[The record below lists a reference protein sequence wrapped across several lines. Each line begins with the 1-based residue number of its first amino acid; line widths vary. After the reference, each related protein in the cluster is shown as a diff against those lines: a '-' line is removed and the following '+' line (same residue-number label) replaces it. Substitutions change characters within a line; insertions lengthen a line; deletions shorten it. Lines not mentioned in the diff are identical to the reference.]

1 MAKETHQTLS
11 KRERQMMDIIY
22 RLGKATAAEVHEL
35 LPADVSYSTVRAKLR
50 VLEDKGQLRH
60 EEQGPRYVFIPIVAR
75 ERVRKSALRHLMDTF
90 FEGSTEQ
97 VVAAL
102 LDTNSSKLSQN
113 ELERLSDL
121 IEQAKKKG
129 A

>member
-1 MAKETHQTLS
+1 MAKDTHQTLS

-50 VLEDKGQLRH
+50 VLEEKGQVRH
-60 EEQGPRYVFIPIVAR
+60 EEQGPRYVFIPTLPR
-75 ERVRKSALRHLMDTF
+75 EKARKSALRHLMDTF
-90 FEGSTEQ
+90 FDGSTEQ
-97 VVAAL
+97 VIAAL
-102 LDTNSSKLSQN
+102 LDSGSNKLSQT
-113 ELERLSDL
+113 ELERLSGL
-121 IEQAKKKG
+121 IEQARKKG